1 MRVPFKDGEGNA
13 VFVQLEHQAEAGF
26 VFDIFKSDVAQPND
40 SLYAVV
46 HFGGGLRGRPVQH
59 RFGKDEFC
67 GSPQNGGLVA
77 ARFAVEVR
85 VDREKENAAVP
96 EAVYASHA
104 LDVGDIIAQL
114 RFPDKRRLV
123 VAHEIVDRAPSR
135 SVILLLRVIEI
146 EVVSAENRRDLVVKI
161 RFAVLEIV
169 RHVAEVDVEFAFR
182 RFNQDLFQLFQPVRT
197 GKIVVII
204 VAVMHV

>member
-1 MRVPFKDGEGNA
+1 M
-13 VFVQLEHQAEAGF
+13 
-26 VFDIFKSDVAQPND
+26 
-40 SLYAVV
+40 
-46 HFGGGLRGRPVQH
+46 
-59 RFGKDEFC
+59 
-67 GSPQNGGLVA
+67 
-77 ARFAVEVR
+77 
-85 VDREKENAAVP
+85 P

-146 EVVSAENRRDLVVKI
+146 EVMSAENRRDLVVKI

-204 VAVMHV
+204 VPVMHV